1 MVTLYNKLLFL
12 PRKSK
17 REFIHK
23 NRTMKTSVKFILM
36 FVLLM
41 LSFSISGNALNIME
55 CSHNPVTS
63 CQVSSSSLDANY
75 SYRCGSDFAGF
86 DKSQTLSV
94 SDVSSMRRHK
104 ALAPVCSATL
114 TAAVQV
120 LYEIRQIEGILLF
133 CQKQRSIILPVDDP
147 VDNPDILAVRN
158 HHIRSACGCDGG
170 SSQLG

>member
-94 SDVSSMRRHK
+94 SDVELGLKPVSETYSSTNNLRLRRILEDSDLFNDTMRKLCLLRENLLVLDQSKSYYSDKDPHYASISCQYYIF
-104 ALAPVCSATL
+104 AL
-114 TAAVQV
+114 
-120 LYEIRQIEGILLF
+120 RRIL
-133 CQKQRSIILPVDDP
+133 I
-147 VDNPDILAVRN
+147 
-158 HHIRSACGCDGG
+158 
-170 SSQLG
+170 

>member
-63 CQVSSSSLDANY
+63 CLLYTSRRFAIHRYFLSQVA
-75 SYRCGSDFAGF
+75 
-86 DKSQTLSV
+86 
-94 SDVSSMRRHK
+94 DV
-104 ALAPVCSATL
+104 
-114 TAAVQV
+114 
-120 LYEIRQIEGILLF
+120 
-133 CQKQRSIILPVDDP
+133 
-147 VDNPDILAVRN
+147 
-158 HHIRSACGCDGG
+158 
-170 SSQLG
+170 